1 MTTLSVNGLLGDAG
15 IEWFQSDAERRAE
28 LGRDIMAAAY
38 LRGDF
43 VLSSGAQSN
52 YYFDKYLFVTRP
64 TVLRRLA
71 RLLGARVSPNADRLA
86 GPELGAVALAAV
98 TSLETGLPFVLVR
111 KSPRRPGTATEIEG
125 ELHVG
130 ERVVI
135 LEDIVST
142 GEEALCTVTKLRSAG
157 AEVIGV
163 LAVVDREHGGSDAI
177 TAAGISFEALFRLHE
192 LIPGEPT

>member
-1 MTTLSVNGLLGDAG
+1 MTTLNELLGDTG
-15 IEWFQSDAERRAE
+15 IEWFQDDTERRAE

-43 VLSSGAQSN
+43 VLSSGAQSS
-52 YYFDKYLFVTRP
+52 YYLDKYLFVTRP
-64 TVLRRLA
+64 TVMRRIA
-71 RLLGARVSPNADRLA
+71 RLFGARVSADADRLA

-111 KSPRRPGTATEIEG
+111 KSPKRPSAATEIEG
-125 ELHVG
+125 ELHPG

-142 GEEALCTVTKLRSAG
+142 GEEALSTAAKLRAAG

-163 LAVVDREHGGSDAI
+163 LAVVDRQLGGGEAI
-177 TAAGISFEALFRLHE
+177 AAVGISFEALFQLDE
-192 LIPGEPT
+192 LIPGRPT